1 MHLVAYLLLI
11 VTPCV
16 KKCDL
21 KGRWSKHIGILL
33 TTVIY
38 DTAWGFGLLTDLCA
52 SLVYQLAFSILSLL
66 LGLMVFAFFC
76 VLSKKVREA
85 WTPPAKTKIYY
96 VPELHTNTRSTE
108 EFSLHNDVEK
118 GDDDDQVEQCTQ
130 F

>member
-38 DTAWGFGLLTDLCA
+38 DTAWGFRLLTDLCA
-52 SLVYQLAFSILSLL
+52 SLVYQLAFIILSSF
-66 LGLMVFAFFC
+66 LGLTVFAFFC
-76 VLSKKVREA
+76 ILSKKVREA
-85 WTPPAKTKIYY
+85 CTPPAKTKIIYR
-96 VPELHTNTRSTE
+96 VPESYTNTRSTE
-108 EFSLHNDVEK
+108 MQNDVEK